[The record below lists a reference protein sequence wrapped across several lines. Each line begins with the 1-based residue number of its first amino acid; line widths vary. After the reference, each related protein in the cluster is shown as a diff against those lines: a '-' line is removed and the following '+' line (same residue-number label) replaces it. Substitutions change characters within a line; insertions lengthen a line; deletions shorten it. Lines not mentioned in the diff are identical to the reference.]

1 MISTVYAKGEP
12 VNRRD
17 FLRRTSVLTAGIGIL
32 GAGGCV
38 ALTGKT
44 GGISKA
50 HGSAAAREIIS
61 RLEATGSL
69 SGLQGSSSPSA
80 SQGQNLDKY
89 SSPANRKTATA
100 KTRGRAKGRSEGST
114 VRAVNGGFI
123 IAPGEAM
130 EFHLKGFCMD
140 PDRPVPARGEP
151 FAMRPFA
158 DYLSS
163 DKRELFT
170 GSLHYAG
177 THRTDADLQKI
188 VWAIR
193 TADESDSS
201 WIDGLGEK
209 ENDFLDKVRPGGA
222 KQLKAM
228 RSGWKTKKKSTEFTM
243 SEFLNVLLPALSH
256 VDTSGSSD
264 SVIALLTRLSP
275 MDGTPDIGN
284 AYSMPAP
291 GVAVKAVGRSLLEA
305 DVLIANT
312 SSDPFHFNAQ
322 EWVLEPSREVQRV
335 ALLPPDKGIV
345 RAAAN

>member
-1 MISTVYAKGEP
+1 M
-12 VNRRD
+12 NRRD
-17 FLRRTSVLTAGIGIL
+17 FLRSTSILTVGIGFL
-32 GAGGCV
+32 CAGGCV
-38 ALTGKT
+38 AMTGKT

-50 HGSAAAREIIS
+50 HGSAAAREIIKH
-61 RLEATGSL
+61 LEATDSL
-69 SGLQGSSSPSA
+69 FGLQDSSSTSA
-80 SQGQNLDKY
+80 SQGQNLDKVV
-89 SSPANRKTATA
+89 SPNSRDTTSA
-100 KTRGRAKGRSEGST
+100 KTRRKGKGRSEGST
-114 VRAVNGGFI
+114 VRAVNGGFV

-151 FAMRPFA
+151 FAMRPIA

-163 DKRELFT
+163 NKRELLT
-170 GSLHYAG
+170 DSLHYAG

-209 ENDFLDKVRPGGA
+209 EYDFLDKARPGGA

-228 RSGWKTKKKSTEFTM
+228 RSGWKTKKKSSEFSM
-243 SEFLNVLLPALSH
+243 SEFLNLLLPALSH

-264 SVIALLTRLSP
+264 NVIALLTRLSP
-275 MDGTPDIGN
+275 MGGTPEIIN

-291 GVAVKAVGRSLLEA
+291 GVAVKAVGRGLLEV
-305 DVLIANT
+305 DVVIANT
-312 SSDPFHFNAQ
+312 SSEPFHFTAQ
-322 EWVLEPSREVQRV
+322 EWVMEPSREVQRV
-335 ALLPPDKGIV
+335 ALLPPEKGII

>member
-1 MISTVYAKGEP
+1 M
-12 VNRRD
+12 NRRD
-17 FLRRTSVLTAGIGIL
+17 FLRSTSVLTAGIGIL

-38 ALTGKT
+38 AMTGKT

-69 SGLQGSSSPSA
+69 SGLQDSSTPTA
-80 SQGQNLDKY
+80 SQGQNLDKVV
-89 SSPANRKTATA
+89 SPNSRDTTSA
-100 KTRGRAKGRSEGST
+100 KTRRKGKGRSEGST
-114 VRAVNGGFI
+114 VRAVNGEFV

-151 FAMRPFA
+151 FAMRPVA

-170 GSLHYAG
+170 DSLHYAG

-222 KQLKAM
+222 NQLKAM
-228 RSGWKTKKKSTEFTM
+228 RSGWKTKKKSTNFSM
-243 SEFLNVLLPALSH
+243 GEFLNVLLPALSH
-256 VDTSGSSD
+256 VDTSGNSD

-275 MDGTPDIGN
+275 MGGTPDISN

-291 GVAVKAVGRSLLEA
+291 RIAVKAVGRGLLEA
-305 DVLIANT
+305 DILIANT
-312 SSDPFHFNAQ
+312 SSEPFHFNAQ
-322 EWVLEPSREVQRV
+322 EWVLESAREVQRV
-335 ALLPPDKGIV
+335 ALLP
-345 RAAAN
+345 

>member
-1 MISTVYAKGEP
+1 M
-12 VNRRD
+12 NRRD
-17 FLRRTSVLTAGIGIL
+17 FLRSTSVLTAGIGFL

-38 ALTGKT
+38 AMTGKT
-44 GGISKA
+44 GGISRA
-50 HGSAAAREIIS
+50 QDRAAAREIIS
-61 RLEATGSL
+61 HLEATGSL
-69 SGLQGSSSPSA
+69 SGLQGSTSPSA

-89 SSPANRKTATA
+89 VSPDIRETTTA
-100 KTRGRAKGRSEGST
+100 KTGKRAKGRSVGST
-114 VRAVNGGFI
+114 VRAVNGGFV

-151 FAMRPFA
+151 FAMRPVA
-158 DYLSS
+158 DHPSP
-163 DKRELFT
+163 DMRELLT
-170 GSLHYAG
+170 DSLHYAG

-201 WIDGLGEK
+201 WIDGLGNK
-209 ENDFLDKVRPGGA
+209 EYDFLDKARPGGA
-222 KQLKAM
+222 NQLKAK
-228 RSGWKTKKKSTEFTM
+228 RSGWKTKKKSTEF
-243 SEFLNVLLPALSH
+243 SLGEFLNILLPALSH

-275 MDGTPDIGN
+275 NGGTPDISN

-291 GVAVKAVGRSLLEA
+291 GVAVKAVGRGLLEA
-305 DVLIANT
+305 DMLIANT
-312 SSDPFHFNAQ
+312 SSEPFHFTAQ
-322 EWVLEPSREVQRV
+322 DWVLEPSREVQRV
-335 ALLPPDKGIV
+335 ALLPPEKGII

>member
-1 MISTVYAKGEP
+1 M
-12 VNRRD
+12 NRRD
-17 FLRRTSVLTAGIGIL
+17 FLRSTSVFAVGISIV

-38 ALTGKT
+38 AMTGKT

-50 HGSAAAREIIS
+50 HGSTAAREIIS
-61 RLEATGSL
+61 HLEATDSL
-69 SGLQGSSSPSA
+69 SGLQDSSTPTA
-80 SQGQNLDKY
+80 SQGQNLDKVV
-89 SSPANRKTATA
+89 SPNSRDTTSA
-100 KTRGRAKGRSEGST
+100 KTRRKGKGRSEGST
-114 VRAVNGGFI
+114 VRAVNGGFV

-151 FAMRPFA
+151 FAMRPA
-158 DYLSS
+158 VDYLSS

-170 GSLHYAG
+170 DSLHYAG

-201 WIDGLGEK
+201 WIDGLGDK
-209 ENDFLDKVRPGGA
+209 EYDFLDKVRPGGA
-222 KQLKAM
+222 EQLKAM
-228 RSGWKTKKKSTEFTM
+228 RSGWKTKKTSTEFSM
-243 SEFLNVLLPALSH
+243 SEFLNVLLPVLSH

-275 MDGTPDIGN
+275 MGGTPDVSN

-312 SSDPFHFNAQ
+312 SSEPFHFNAQ
-322 EWVLEPSREVQRV
+322 EWVLVPAREVQRV
-335 ALLPPDKGIV
+335 ALLPPEKGII

>member
-1 MISTVYAKGEP
+1 M
-12 VNRRD
+12 NRRD
-17 FLRRTSVLTAGIGIL
+17 FLRSTGVLTAGIGIL

-38 ALTGKT
+38 AMTGKA
-44 GGISKA
+44 GGISRA
-50 HGSAAAREIIS
+50 QGSAAAREII
-61 RLEATGSL
+61 RNLEATGSL
-69 SGLQGSSSPSA
+69 PGLQGASSPMA
-80 SQGQNLDKY
+80 SQGQNLDKVV
-89 SSPANRKTATA
+89 SPDIRETATA
-100 KTRGRAKGRSEGST
+100 KTGRRAKGRPIGNS
-114 VRAVNGGFI
+114 VRAVNGGFV

-151 FAMRPFA
+151 FAMRPAA

-163 DKRELFT
+163 DKRELLT
-170 GSLHYAG
+170 DSLHYAG

-201 WIDGLGEK
+201 WVDGLGDK
-209 ENDFLDKVRPGGA
+209 EYDFLDKARPGGA

-228 RSGWKTKKKSTEFTM
+228 RSGWKTKKTSTQF
-243 SEFLNVLLPALSH
+243 SVGEFLNVLLPALSH

-264 SVIALLTRLSP
+264 SVIALLSSLSP
-275 MDGTPDIGN
+275 MGGTPDVSN
-284 AYSMPAP
+284 SYSMPAP

-312 SSDPFHFNAQ
+312 SGEPFTFNAQ
-322 EWVLEPSREVQRV
+322 EWVLEPAREVQRV
-335 ALLPPDKGIV
+335 ALLPPEKGIV
-345 RAAAN
+345 KGR